1 MSTSSLPLG
10 LTGRTWQILNIVGA
24 VVALTM
30 NTLANALPLFG
41 RTTGELSDLYPNLFV
56 PSGFT
61 FSIWGLIYLL
71 LIVFLVYQ
79 FMSKDAD
86 GLMQAMAPWLF
97 FNLLMNG
104 LWIVAWHS
112 LQVGLS
118 LVIMVGLLIS
128 LIQLNIRLRAR
139 KGVAP
144 NGEKWFTRV
153 FVSVYLGWISVAT
166 IANVTTLF
174 ITLGIDGGSLA
185 PELTAMMIIIATILG
200 LLFVWL
206 RGDWPYALVILWALY
221 GIYSK
226 RIGLPDGA
234 DVLIPVLYGCLGLLG
249 ITTLF
254 AGFFRRA
261 TSF

>member
-1 MSTSSLPLG
+1 MTKTRLWQG
-10 LTGRTWQILNIVGA
+10 LHIVGA
-24 VVALTM
+24 IIALTM

-41 RTTGELSDLYPNLFV
+41 RNTGELSDLYPNLFV
-56 PSGFT
+56 PAGFT

-79 FMSKDAD
+79 FVTKDAD
-86 GLMQAMAPWLF
+86 GLMKAMAPWLL
-97 FNLLMNG
+97 FNLVMNG

-118 LVIMVGLLIS
+118 LVIMFGLLIS

-139 KGVAP
+139 KDLAP
-144 NGEKWFTRV
+144 NGEKWFVRL

-174 ITLGIDGGSLA
+174 ITMGIDGGSLA

-206 RGDWPYALVILWALY
+206 RGDWPYALVIVWALY

-226 RIGLPDGA
+226 RIGLPEGQDL
-234 DVLIPVLYGCLGLLG
+234 LIPVIYGCLGLLG
-249 ITTLF
+249 ITAVYKLF
-254 AGFFRRA
+254 IKPAE
-261 TSF
+261 SF